1 MASKED
7 VMSPE
12 ASPGQPGKTGVR
24 RVNNVPMYIV
34 IGMMTAFVLVMV
46 LVALDR
52 AAKQT
57 QPPKAKAEK
66 VENAGMFAKA
76 VAGDRQDGIVPPK
89 VAKASVPP
97 SVPGDPSAPAANPAS
112 GAVAIVRPDNP
123 DAPPAPPDSAG
134 GQRKSGA
141 NGGANGAGDE
151 SANRIRMMKMQ
162 QFDEAVK
169 AKTSLNVTAPRSAD
183 ASSAANGANGGDGIR
198 QQSGDLMDIYKSQ
211 LAVVQNSGLTGGGAG
226 ISYPAPQSGQTAA
239 GNSTGIAQFGN
250 SGQGDRWKL
259 DSKVQPPRSRYELRA
274 GYVVPA
280 TLISGINSELP
291 GQIMAQVSQTVY
303 DTATGRYPL
312 IPQGCR
318 LVGTYSSNV
327 AYGQAWLLV
336 AWQRIIF
343 PDGKAL
349 DIGSMPGANSAG
361 YAGFKDQVNNHFFR
375 IFGSALLMSGVVAG
389 VAMSQPQQNGNSTP
403 TASTAMSQALGLE
416 LGQVTAQ
423 MIAKNLNI
431 SPTLEI
437 RPGYRFNVMVTKD
450 LTFSKPYRPFDY

>member
-1 MASKED
+1 VASKED
-7 VMSPE
+7 QMSPE
-12 ASPGQPGKTGVR
+12 ASPGRPGGKTGVR
-24 RVNNVPMYIV
+24 RVNDMPMYIV
-34 IGMMTAFVLVMV
+34 IGMMTAFLLVMV
-46 LVALDR
+46 LVASDR
-52 AAKQT
+52 AAKQK

-66 VENAGMFAKA
+66 VENTGMFAKA

-89 VAKASVPP
+89 VQKAPVPP
-97 SVPGDPSAPAANPAS
+97 SMPGGDPPAPTADPAS

-123 DAPPAPPDSAG
+123 DAPPTPPDSAG
-134 GQRKSGA
+134 GGRKSRP
-141 NGGANGAGDE
+141 NGGANGAADE
-151 SANRIRMMKMQ
+151 TANRIRIMKMQ

-169 AKTSLNVTAPRSAD
+169 AKTSLNVTAPRSANTTV
-183 ASSAANGANGGDGIR
+183 AANGSTGVH
-198 QQSGDLMDIYKSQ
+198 QQPGDLMDIYKSQ
-211 LAVVQNSGLTGGGAG
+211 MALVQNGLAGGGASTG
-226 ISYPAPQSGQTAA
+226 DPPPQAGQTTA
-239 GNSTGIAQFGN
+239 GANSNGMAQFGN
-250 SGQGDRWKL
+250 SGQGDRWRL

-274 GYVVPA
+274 GYVIPA
-280 TLISGINSELP
+280 TLIFGINSELP
-291 GQIMAQVSQTVY
+291 GQITAQVSQTVY

-312 IPQGCR
+312 VPQGCR

-349 DIGSMPGANSAG
+349 DIGSMPGADSAG
-361 YAGFKDQVNNHFFR
+361 YAGFHDQVNNHFFR
-375 IFGSALLMSGVVAG
+375 IFGSAFLMSGVIAG
-389 VAMSQPQQNGNSTP
+389 VATSQPQQTGNSAP
-403 TASTAMSQALGLE
+403 TANTAMSQALGLE

-450 LTFSKPYRPFDY
+450 LTFSKPYQPFDY